1 MHNPLEPLLAEQ
13 GVVILD
19 GAQGTELERRGIDIG
34 GSKLWSAQLLIDDP
48 DTVQAIHLDYLR
60 SGSDVITTFT
70 YQASLPGFAE
80 AGVDAAHAG
89 RLLNLAVDLAEAAR
103 AHFMREQEQER
114 GQEQEQGK
122 EQDQGK
128 EPGHQG
134 QGQEQGK
141 EREQGKEQGEEQEQ
155 QESGQ
160 HGQRLRGAGS
170 SAAGGGS
177 GSGDSRRH
185 AAAGRR
191 RRPLIAYS
199 CGSYGAYLADGSEF
213 QGDYADSVS
222 TDALIEFHRARLDP
236 VRSRHEIDLIAFET
250 VPCLKEA
257 EAIVE
262 LLRRERYCKP
272 AWISFSCKDDAH
284 TCHGEDFGAQCVPLL
299 AAAAAEG
306 LVAAAGVNCTP
317 PRHVPAL
324 LAAARQQ
331 LQQLEVSAAAPP
343 PPSPP
348 ADGMRQQQQHL
359 ACAPRRLLL
368 LCYPNSGEQ
377 WDGAGR
383 CWHSAPDDIA
393 EPGRFAA
400 AAADWVGSRAMAV
413 SLVGGCCR
421 TGPAHIA
428 ALRRRLVAPPED
440 RAAAAAAAPA
450 LQ

>member
-1 MHNPLEPLLAEQ
+1 MRCRGAGAAE
-13 GVVILD
+13 
-19 GAQGTELERRGIDIG
+19 GAKGGRGKEG
-34 GSKLWSAQLLIDDP
+34 GRAKL
-48 DTVQAIHLDYLR
+48 QAVRNAPAVALCGAGAACARTTARTITLSVHACAHVCA
-60 SGSDVITTFT
+60 DVITTFT

-262 LLRRERYCKP
+262 LLRRER
-272 AWISFSCKDDAH
+272 
-284 TCHGEDFGAQCVPLL
+284 
-299 AAAAAEG
+299 
-306 LVAAAGVNCTP
+306 
-317 PRHVPAL
+317 
-324 LAAARQQ
+324 
-331 LQQLEVSAAAPP
+331 
-343 PPSPP
+343 
-348 ADGMRQQQQHL
+348 
-359 ACAPRRLLL
+359 
-368 LCYPNSGEQ
+368 
-377 WDGAGR
+377 
-383 CWHSAPDDIA
+383 
-393 EPGRFAA
+393 
-400 AAADWVGSRAMAV
+400 
-413 SLVGGCCR
+413 
-421 TGPAHIA
+421 
-428 ALRRRLVAPPED
+428 
-440 RAAAAAAAPA
+440 
-450 LQ
+450 